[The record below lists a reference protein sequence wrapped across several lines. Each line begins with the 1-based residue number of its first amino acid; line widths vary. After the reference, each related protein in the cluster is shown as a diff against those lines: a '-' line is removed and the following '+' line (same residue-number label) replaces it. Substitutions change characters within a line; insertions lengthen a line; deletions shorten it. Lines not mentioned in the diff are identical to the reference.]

1 MEANDN
7 KLTNQIV
14 RLEEKIGDLEEK
26 AIKTASTEK
35 GLDNGLD
42 KLEDDLK
49 ALKEGVLSIQKQQFL
64 KSCRK
69 LIN

>member
-7 KLTNQIV
+7 KLTNQIDH
-14 RLEEKIGDLEEK
+14 LEEKIGELEEK
-26 AIKTASTEK
+26 AIKTANKEK

-64 KSCRK
+64 KTCKK